1 MRHAFAPG
9 AALAAAVFL
18 ATAILVTACAS
29 AAQEPP
35 QPAPGGAT
43 APEPTCLMVVQGVVT
58 DRAAFPQYARA
69 LPPLYARFGGT
80 YLVVARDPETLE
92 GDPPFESIVI
102 SRWPSCEAA
111 RAFWNSPEYRALVDM
126 RRDWG
131 RFDVII
137 APEMPANT
145 TAAPMARP

>member
-1 MRHAFAPG
+1 MRLIL
-9 AALAAAVFL
+9 AALSCVL
-18 ATAILVTACAS
+18 AACAS
-29 AAQEPP
+29 APLAGTE
-35 QPAPGGAT
+35 PAPA
-43 APEPTCLMVVQGVVT
+43 APTCIMVVQGVVT
-58 DRAAFPQYARA
+58 DREAFPQYARA
-69 LPPLYARFGGT
+69 LPPLYTQFGGT

-111 RAFWNSPEYRALVDM
+111 RAFWNSAEYRALVAM
-126 RRDWG
+126 RADWG

-145 TAAPMARP
+145 TAAPMARRTP